1 MRLGRDLSAER
12 QAQAF
17 AVSQVAPMFPLYLIM
32 LLVLTFYLLDCLYA
46 ERKDRSILFWKSLP
60 VSDGL
65 TVLSKFL
72 VAVVVV
78 PLGVLV
84 LAAVCHVLLF
94 MVWQLG
100 VATGRLPDVL
110 TWSTAAVVQGRGR
123 ACSAACCSGRCG
135 MPRWPPAFLLVSA
148 WARRSPI
155 MWVTLAPIVAMVVE
169 WKIGTH
175 YVASFLYYRTF
186 GIWEILGASAHG
198 ERLGHGARLEAV
210 LGRSGLRRRLHQPEP
225 VARGAG
231 DRGTAVRH
239 RARAPLPGRHL
250 GLSAWPRGARELRGE
265 PERSRAGSAAAAQ
278 ACTHTVTMMP
288 GAGAVDQGRGAGP
301 GQSRRRAGQGRR
313 RPGRPAGTDRAASA
327 ARTSACAR

>member
-1 MRLGRDLSAER
+1 MNSTTANAAPGSELTVQQPLKLSTTLATLVRREFWEHPALWRAPLIIAGLLVGTFIIGATMGGRHIGVHVEGWDGNLTPER
-12 QAQAF
+12 RAQAF

-84 LAAVCHVLLF
+84 LAAACHVLLF
-94 MVWQLG
+94 LVWQLG

-110 TWSTAAVVQGRGR
+110 TWSTVLWFKVEAAMLASLVLGALWYAPV
-123 ACSAACCSGRCG
+123 AA
-135 MPRWPPAFLLVSA
+135 AFLVVSA

-175 YVASFLYYRTF
+175 YVAHFLYYRTF
-186 GIWEILGASAHG
+186 GIWEVLGMGHSERLDQGAS
-198 ERLGHGARLEAV
+198 LEAALGELNFGAAFTNLNLWLGV
-210 LGRSGLRRRLHQPEP
+210 L
-225 VARGAG
+225 
-231 DRGTAVRH
+231 
-239 RARAPLPGRHL
+239 
-250 GLSAWPRGARELRGE
+250 
-265 PERSRAGSAAAAQ
+265 AAAALLY
-278 ACTHTVTMMP
+278 AAVRVRRYRDDT
-288 GAGAVDQGRGAGP
+288 AG
-301 GQSRRRAGQGRR
+301 
-313 RPGRPAGTDRAASA
+313 
-327 ARTSACAR
+327 